1 MKILIFLKKWPG
13 GVGVAVKNTAREL
26 QNQGHEVKVITREE
40 DMGIYSLVRS
50 IFPMRKK
57 YMEIIKKENPDIIY
71 TQDWSMALPLI
82 FPTIKFR
89 KKHFCCFHGNQS
101 GKTKIIQTLT
111 GKLLEGNLIVVGDSL
126 KKRFPKSS
134 LIYNGVDLKMFK
146 PFKKVKKIKNSVGF
160 VNWKTEE
167 YNYEKIKRVCE
178 KLGKNLIVA
187 ENVPYDKMP
196 KFYNK
201 LEMFVSLPPK
211 YAGFNMSW
219 VEAMAC
225 GVPKIIGNGAG
236 VGNKLEIDK
245 FKTENELIENIN
257 KVKSKNYRKHIE
269 NSDFTWETHV
279 SNLLREFESG
289 KFKGG
294 I

>member
-1 MKILIFLKKWPG
+1 VTNSIKKELEKRGHNVICISREKNLKIFSSVKKLF
-13 GVGVAVKNTAREL
+13 KL
-26 QNQGHEVKVITREE
+26 
-40 DMGIYSLVRS
+40 
-50 IFPMRKK
+50 RKK
-57 YMEIIKKENPDIIY
+57 YMKIIKRENPDIIY

-89 KKHFCCFHGNQS
+89 KKHFCCFHGNQP

-111 GKLLEGNLIVVGDSL
+111 GKLLGGNLIVVGDSL

-146 PFKKVKKIKNSVGF
+146 PSKKIKKIKNSVGF

-167 YNYEKIKRVCE
+167 YHYEEIKSICE

-187 ENVPYDKMP
+187 ENVPYDEMS

-201 LEMFVSLPPK
+201 LEMFISLPPK

-225 GVPKIIGNGAG
+225 GVPKIIGNSAG
-236 VGNKLEIDK
+236 IGNKLEIDK
-245 FKTENELIENIN
+245 FKTENELVENIN
-257 KVKSKNYRKHIE
+257 KLKSKNYRKYIE
-269 NSDFTWETHV
+269 NSDFTWEKHV
-279 SNLLREFESG
+279 SNLLRVF
-289 KFKGG
+289 
-294 I
+294 